1 MFIFLLGRSLWIQG
15 SEFEDLDEIIARHV
29 TPMAGHARDL
39 ISYKYYKPLGG
50 MRDKA
55 EELLKEEKAKNPN
68 KIHYIISA
76 AKNHPGRFLLSY
88 LPRSRCT
95 HEYISVTPDGYKF
108 RQRMFDSLG
117 GLLKWF
123 KEHFRDP
130 PPSGTPVQRTPALR
144 TPHGGMTSTMYHTPA
159 AHTPAFHTPAHTPG
173 PAYINTPY
181 TPSAQTPYMTPFATT
196 PRQPDFLTPA
206 VPRHKPVVQMP
217 VYTEPSDWQKAA
229 EDWVRHNRNVRDTST
244 TPRSDG
250 MSTPRDSSRTPR
262 MDSRSTPRHD
272 MRSTPR
278 HDMRTPRH
286 DGRSTPHGAHS
297 SGRSSRAQSVRS
309 TPHTNTSPRSMS
321 LGDATPLYDEN

>member
-1 MFIFLLGRSLWIQG
+1 
-15 SEFEDLDEIIARHV
+15 
-29 TPMAGHARDL
+29 MAGHARDL
-39 ISYKYYKPLGG
+39 IAYKYYKPLGG

-55 EELLKEEKAKNPN
+55 EEFLKEEKSKNSN
-68 KIHYIISA
+68 KIHYVMSA

-130 PPSGTPVQRTPALR
+130 PPSGTPVQRTPAMR
-144 TPHGGMTSTMYHTPA
+144 TPHGMTSLYHTPA

-206 VPRHKPVVQMP
+206 VPRHKPVAMP
-217 VYTEPSDWQKAA
+217 VQIPVYSEPADWQKAA
-229 EDWVRHNRNVRDTST
+229 EDWVRLGGHRSMRDTPA
-244 TPRSDG
+244 TPRS
-250 MSTPRDSSRTPR
+250 R
-262 MDSRSTPRHD
+262 
-272 MRSTPR
+272 
-278 HDMRTPRH
+278 
-286 DGRSTPHGAHS
+286 
-297 SGRSSRAQSVRS
+297 
-309 TPHTNTSPRSMS
+309 
-321 LGDATPLYDEN
+321 

>member
-1 MFIFLLGRSLWIQG
+1 
-15 SEFEDLDEIIARHV
+15 
-29 TPMAGHARDL
+29 
-39 ISYKYYKPLGG
+39 

-68 KIHYIISA
+68 KIHYVISA
-76 AKNHPGRFLLSY
+76 AKNYPGRFLLSY

-95 HEYISVTPDGYKF
+95 HEYVSVTPDGYKF
-108 RQRMFDSLG
+108 RQRMFDSLP

-130 PPSGTPVQRTPALR
+130 PPSGTPAQRTPALR
-144 TPHGGMTSTMYHTPA
+144 TPHGGMSSVYHTPA

-196 PRQPDFLTPA
+196 PRQPEFLTPGI
-206 VPRHKPVVQMP
+206 PRHKPTHISHHMQHS
-217 VYTEPSDWQKAA
+217 YTEPADWQKAA
-229 EDWVRHNRNVRDTST
+229 EDWVRHRSARDTPA
-244 TPRSDG
+244 TPRSTDSV
-250 MSTPRDSSRTPR
+250 STPRHSNRTPR
-262 MDSRSTPRHD
+262 SESRSTPRHD
-272 MRSTPR
+272 ARSTPR
-278 HDMRTPRH
+278 HNA
-286 DGRSTPHGAHS
+286 RSTPHS
-297 SGRSSRAQSVRS
+297 STPHGSTPGRSSRAHSVRS

>member
-1 MFIFLLGRSLWIQG
+1 
-15 SEFEDLDEIIARHV
+15 
-29 TPMAGHARDL
+29 MAGHARDL
-39 ISYKYYKPLGG
+39 IAYKYYKNLGG

-55 EELLKEEKAKNPN
+55 EEILKDEKSKNPN
-68 KIHYIISA
+68 KIHYVISA

-88 LPRSRCT
+88 LPRARCT

-123 KEHFRDP
+123 KEHFREP
-130 PPSGTPVQRTPALR
+130 PPSGTPVTRTPALR
-144 TPHGGMTSTMYHTPA
+144 TPHGLASALYHTPA

-206 VPRHKPVVQMP
+206 IPRHKPQP
-217 VYTEPSDWQKAA
+217 SVYTEPSDWQKAA
-229 EDWVRHNRNVRDTST
+229 EDWVRHRARDEST
-244 TPRSDG
+244 
-250 MSTPRDSSRTPR
+250 
-262 MDSRSTPRHD
+262 STPRHA
-272 MRSTPR
+272 T
-278 HDMRTPRH
+278 RTPRH
-286 DGRSTPHGAHS
+286 DARATPRHDSRGTPRHDSRGTPRHDARSSVHSTPHSTPHATPHGHTS
-297 SGRSSRAQSVRS
+297 SGRSSRSHSARS

>member
-1 MFIFLLGRSLWIQG
+1 MIVFEDRSQFFLFLAGRSLWIQG

-39 ISYKYYKPLGG
+39 IAYKYYKPLGG
-50 MRDKA
+50 MRDKG
-55 EELLKEEKAKNPN
+55 EEILKEEKAKNPN
-68 KIHYIISA
+68 KIHYVISA

-108 RQRMFDSLG
+108 RQRLFDSLG

-130 PPSGTPVQRTPALR
+130 PPSGTPAQRTPALR
-144 TPHGGMTSTMYHTPA
+144 TPHGLASSMYHTPA

-181 TPSAQTPYMTPFATT
+181 TPSAQTPYMTPFAAT

-206 VPRHKPVVQMP
+206 PRHKPAPTPMP
-217 VYTEPSDWQKAA
+217 APVPVLYTEPADWQKAA
-229 EDWVRHNRNVRDTST
+229 EDWVRHRSRDTPGT
-244 TPRSDG
+244 PGTPRAG
-250 MSTPRDSSRTPR
+250 HAHAGHAHAGHARTPR
-262 MDSRSTPRHD
+262 HDARSTPRHD
-272 MRSTPR
+272 AR
-278 HDMRTPRH
+278 
-286 DGRSTPHGAHS
+286 GTPHSH
-297 SGRSSRAQSVRS
+297 SGRSSRAHSLRS

>member
-1 MFIFLLGRSLWIQG
+1 
-15 SEFEDLDEIIARHV
+15 
-29 TPMAGHARDL
+29 MAGHARDL

-55 EELLKEEKAKNPN
+55 EEILKEEKGKNPN
-68 KIHYIISA
+68 KIHYVISA

-88 LPRSRCT
+88 LPRARCT
-95 HEYISVTPDGYKF
+95 HEYVSVTPDGYKF

-130 PPSGTPVQRTPALR
+130 PPSGTPAQRTPAR
-144 TPHGGMTSTMYHTPA
+144 TPHAALASALYHTPA
-159 AHTPAFHTPAHTPG
+159 PHTPAFHTPAHTPG
-173 PAYINTPY
+173 PAYVNTPY

-206 VPRHKPVVQMP
+206 APRHRQVLP
-217 VYTEPSDWQKAA
+217 VYAEPSDWQKAA
-229 EDWVRHNRNVRDTST
+229 EDWVRHRSVRDTPA

-250 MSTPRDSSRTPR
+250 TGTPRSEP
-262 MDSRSTPRHD
+262 RSTPRHD
-272 MRSTPR
+272 ARATPRHELRATPR
-278 HDMRTPRH
+278 HDA
-286 DGRSTPHGAHS
+286 RSTPHAPA
-297 SGRSSRAQSVRS
+297 SGRSSRAHSLRS

>member
-1 MFIFLLGRSLWIQG
+1 
-15 SEFEDLDEIIARHV
+15 
-29 TPMAGHARDL
+29 
-39 ISYKYYKPLGG
+39 

-55 EELLKEEKAKNPN
+55 EEILKEEKAKNAN
-68 KIHYIISA
+68 KIHYVISA
-76 AKNHPGRFLLSY
+76 AKNYPGRFLLSY
-88 LPRSRCT
+88 LPRARCT
-95 HEYISVTPDGYKF
+95 HEYVSVTPDGYKF
-108 RQRMFDSLG
+108 RQRMFDSLP

-130 PPSGTPVQRTPALR
+130 PPSGTPAQRTPGMR

-206 VPRHKPVVQMP
+206 VPRSHKSVAPQVP

-229 EDWVRHNRNVRDTST
+229 QDWVRHRTVRDTPS
-244 TPRSDG
+244 TPRSSDG
-250 MSTPRDSSRTPR
+250 TPRQSSRTPR
-262 MDSRSTPRHD
+262 MESRSTPRHD

-278 HDMRTPRH
+278 HDA
-286 DGRSTPHGAHS
+286 RSTPHDARSTPHDIRGTPLSHH